1 MLSCLAAQ
9 QGTAGLN
16 TSCGDALDDSGNP
29 VGVDVAARNVVGDE
43 PRLSTHHD
51 EIVDEPDLLSRW
63 ETLAECP
70 DNFFAVL
77 IEATFRLDARDAL
90 LHLSAGRCLLE
101 FLEGRPE
108 IERLIREFPAPTL
121 LRSKFV

>member
-1 MLSCLAAQ
+1 MAYVRELAESDFQPYDPSVPGSAPWLQKLAADHR
-9 QGTAGLN
+9 AW
-16 TSCGDALDDSGNP
+16 LDK
-29 VGVDVAARNVVGDE
+29 VGWQNNY
-43 PRLSTHHD
+43 D
-51 EIVDEPDLLSRW
+51 EIVDEPDLLSQW
-63 ETLAECP
+63 ETLAQCP

-90 LHLSAGRCLLE
+90 LHWSAGRCLLE

-121 LRSKFV
+121 LRSKFF